1 MIFWGNRVSDNN
13 NNLATS
19 SKHDD
24 MVAAIDL
31 GSNSFHMIVARM
43 DGQGGFTMLDQM
55 KEMVRLRGGLSKAG
69 HLSKEKQLEALDC
82 LRRFGDR
89 IKHFPSENVRIAGTN
104 TLRSMK
110 DSQAFFE
117 QANEALGHEIEIIS
131 GHEEARIVYLG
142 VSHTLSNDFG
152 KQLVIDIGGGSTEF
166 IIGKKFEPIDLES
179 LNIGSVT
186 ATQRFFANNKLKE
199 SNWKKANTALR
210 LEIMPIESAF
220 CTGQWKRAIGSSGT
234 IKATRKIIQELQL
247 EKFGISLYALH
258 QIRDRLIAAKTIDNI
273 NLPGLVPERIPVY
286 AGGLAVLIA
295 VFEGLKIKSMTVS
308 DGALREGLLYD
319 LMGRIQHEDVRGRSV
334 EELLQRFSLDIDQ
347 SQRVK
352 QTALHLFT
360 QVRKDW
366 DLPKK
371 SKKLLAWAADLH
383 EIGMSVSHNKYHLH
397 GAYILDYVDM
407 AGFSRREQHW
417 LSVMVKT
424 HRRKLNYD
432 VFDGLPSAEK
442 QTVKRLSIL
451 LRLSVL
457 LHRLRLEQE
466 VLIKASAST
475 AYLKLVC
482 DKAALEK
489 RKLLLADL
497 EREKGWLDKVNI
509 ELSF

>member
-1 MIFWGNRVSDNN
+1 M
-13 NNLATS
+13 
-19 SKHDD
+19 SKEIEKTMAEGEHND

-55 KEMVRLRGGLSKAG
+55 KEMVRLRGGLSKEG
-69 HLSKEKQLEALDC
+69 RLSKEKQLEALGC

-89 IKHFPSENVRIAGTN
+89 IKHFAPENVRVAGTN

-110 DSQAFFE
+110 NSHAFFV
-117 QANEALGHEIEIIS
+117 QANDALGHEIEIIS

-166 IIGKKFEPIDLES
+166 IIGKKFEPIKLES
-179 LNIGSVT
+179 LNIGSVS
-186 ATQRFFANNKLKE
+186 ATQRFFEKGKLNK

-220 CTGQWKRAIGSSGT
+220 RTGNWKRAIGSSGT

-258 QIRDRLIAAKTIDNI
+258 QIRDRLIASETIDKI
-273 NLPGLVPERIPVY
+273 DLPGLVAERIPVY

-295 VFEGLKIKSMTVS
+295 VFEALKIKSMTVS

-319 LMGRIQHEDVRGRSV
+319 LMGRIQHEDVRSRSV
-334 EELLQRFSLDIDQ
+334 EELVQRFNIDKDQ
-347 SQRVK
+347 AQRVK
-352 QTALHLFT
+352 QTALYLFT
-360 QVRKDW
+360 QVYKDW
-366 DLPKK
+366 GLPKK
-371 SKKLLAWAADLH
+371 SKKLLAWATDLH
-383 EIGMSVSHNKYHLH
+383 EIGMSITHSKYHRH

-407 AGFSRREQHW
+407 SGFSRKEQHW
-417 LSVMVKT
+417 LSVMVQT
-424 HRRKLNYD
+424 HRRKLVYN
-432 VFDGLPSAEK
+432 VFDGLPRDEK
-442 QTVKRLSIL
+442 HIVKRLSIL

-457 LHRLRLEQE
+457 LHRSRIDQE
-466 VLIKASAST
+466 ILIKASAST
-475 AYLKLVC
+475 TSLKLAC
-482 DKAALEK
+482 DSDILKT
-489 RKLLLADL
+489 RQLLLADL
-497 EREKGWLDKVNI
+497 EREKGWLNKVNI
-509 ELSF
+509 ALDF

>member
-1 MIFWGNRVSDNN
+1 M
-13 NNLATS
+13 
-19 SKHDD
+19 SKEIEKTMAEDEHND

-55 KEMVRLRGGLSKAG
+55 KEMVRLRGGLSKEG
-69 HLSKEKQLEALDC
+69 RLSKEKQLEALGC

-89 IKHFPSENVRIAGTN
+89 IKHFAPENVRVAGTN

-110 DSQAFFE
+110 NSRAFFV

-166 IIGKKFEPIDLES
+166 IIGKKFEPIKLES
-179 LNIGSVT
+179 LNIGSVS
-186 ATQRFFANNKLKE
+186 ATQRFFKSGKLNK

-220 CTGQWKRAIGSSGT
+220 HTGKWKRAIGSSGT

-258 QIRDRLIAAKTIDNI
+258 QIRDRLIASESIDKI
-273 NLPGLVPERIPVY
+273 DLPGLVTERIPVY

-295 VFEGLKIKSMTVS
+295 VFEALKIKSMTVS

-319 LMGRIQHEDVRGRSV
+319 LMGRIQHEDVRSRSV
-334 EELLQRFSLDIDQ
+334 EELVQRFNIDKDQ
-347 SQRVK
+347 AQRVK
-352 QTALHLFT
+352 QTALYLFT
-360 QVRKDW
+360 QVYKDW
-366 DLPKK
+366 GLPKK
-371 SKKLLAWAADLH
+371 SKKLLAWATDLH
-383 EIGMSVSHNKYHLH
+383 EIGMSITHSKYHRH

-407 AGFSRREQHW
+407 SGFSRKEQHW
-417 LSVMVKT
+417 LSVMVQT
-424 HRRKLNYD
+424 HRRKLVYN
-432 VFDGLPSAEK
+432 VFDGLPRDEK
-442 QTVKRLSIL
+442 HIVKRLSIL

-457 LHRLRLEQE
+457 LHRSRIDQE
-466 VLIKASAST
+466 ILIKASAST
-475 AYLKLVC
+475 ASLKLAC
-482 DKAALEK
+482 DRDILKT
-489 RKLLLADL
+489 RQLLLADL
-497 EREKGWLDKVNI
+497 EREKGWLNKVNI
-509 ELSF
+509 ALDF